1 MRAARVAT
9 MNATRSP
16 SQIPPRLIPFVD
28 VALRE
33 ARKLVVIFLYLW
45 VLFGLFAL
53 HKSILLPEE
62 GILYGQGFAIV
73 NAFVLA
79 KVMLVAD
86 NLHVG
91 ENFETRPLIYPVLF
105 KSALFA
111 IILVCFDLIEEVVVG
126 TLRGKS
132 ISESIDAIG
141 GGTLEGILSVGV
153 IIFVVLIPFF
163 AFREMTKVVGNREM
177 RDLLFVRRTKLAPV
191 ATHSA
196 LSE

>member
-1 MRAARVAT
+1 MRAARVAA
-9 MNATRSP
+9 MNSTRSP
-16 SQIPPRLIPFVD
+16 SQIPPRLIPLVD
-28 VALRE
+28 VAVRE

-53 HKSILLPEE
+53 HKSILLPDA
-62 GILYGQGFAIV
+62 GILYGQGFAMV

-79 KVMLVAD
+79 KVMLIAD

-105 KSALFA
+105 RSALFA

-126 TLRGKS
+126 TLRGKTV
-132 ISESIDAIG
+132 SESIDAIG

-177 RDLLFVRRTKLAPV
+177 RDLLFVRRTKLGPV
-191 ATHSA
+191 AKHSVR
-196 LSE
+196 SK

>member
-1 MRAARVAT
+1 MSAARVT
-9 MNATRSP
+9 MNPTSSP
-16 SQIPPRLIPFVD
+16 SRIPPLLVPLVD
-28 VALRE
+28 VAVRE

-53 HKSILLPEE
+53 HKSILLPDA
-62 GILYGQGFAIV
+62 GIIYGQGFAIA

-105 KSALFA
+105 RSTVFA
-111 IILVCFDLIEEVVVG
+111 VILVCFDLIEEVAVG
-126 TLRGKS
+126 TLRGKT

-141 GGTLEGILSVGV
+141 GGTLEGILSIGV
-153 IIFVVLIPFF
+153 IVFVVLIPFF

-177 RDLLFVRRTKLAPV
+177 RDLLFVRRTKLGPV
-191 ATHSA
+191 AMHSVR
-196 LSE
+196 SE

>member
-1 MRAARVAT
+1 
-9 MNATRSP
+9 MNPTGSP
-16 SQIPPRLIPFVD
+16 SQVPPRFITLVD
-28 VALRE
+28 CVVRE
-33 ARKLVVIFLYLW
+33 ARKFLVIFLYLW

-53 HKSILLPEE
+53 HKSLLLPNA
-62 GILYGQGFAIV
+62 GIIYGQGFAIV

-105 KSALFA
+105 RSALFA
-111 IILVCFDLIEEVVVG
+111 IILVCFDLIEEVVIG
-126 TLRGKS
+126 TFRGKT
-132 ISESIDAIG
+132 ISQSIDAIG
-141 GGTLEGILSVGV
+141 GGTLKGILSIGV

-177 RDLLFVRRTKLAPV
+177 RDLLFVRRTKLRPV
-191 ATHSA
+191 AKHA
-196 LSE
+196 AGSE

>member
-1 MRAARVAT
+1 MRATRVAA
-9 MNATRSP
+9 MNSTSSP
-16 SQIPPRLIPFVD
+16 SQIPPRLVPLVD
-28 VALRE
+28 VAVRE
-33 ARKLVVIFLYLW
+33 ARKFVVIFFYLW

-53 HKSILLPEE
+53 HKSILLPDE
-62 GILYGQGFAIV
+62 GIIYGQGFAVV

-91 ENFETRPLIYPVLF
+91 ENFETRPLLYAVLF
-105 KSALFA
+105 RSALFA

-126 TLRGKS
+126 TLRSKT

-141 GGTLEGILSVGV
+141 GGTLEGILSIGV
-153 IIFVVLIPFF
+153 IMFVVLIPFF
-163 AFREMTKVVGNREM
+163 AFREMTKVVGSREM
-177 RDLLFVRRTKLAPV
+177 RELLFVRRTKLGPV

-196 LSE
+196 RSE